1 LISREPFKHGTAR
14 RTGLLSD
21 SGNQSEQLLNRLVC
35 RFHRATRFARIIT
48 DKGDDMKTQDTR
60 QKMSYLFLGISIV
73 LAILMLTGAAT
84 IDHTPQIGRY
94 RLTAVV
100 RGNFPDLFVIDT
112 ATGAVKWVGDDEGKP
127 FDQIKGR

>member
-1 LISREPFKHGTAR
+1 MPGDRKGLDMTELRKKVGLI
-14 RTGLLSD
+14 
-21 SGNQSEQLLNRLVC
+21 LVG
-35 RFHRATRFARIIT
+35 AAIT
-48 DKGDDMKTQDTR
+48 
-60 QKMSYLFLGISIV
+60 IAAV
-73 LAILMLTGAAT
+73 LLTGANSV
-84 IDHTPQIGRY
+84 DDRPQIGRY